1 MQTLKTSNAAD
12 LKSNLLPDYKKTAKL
27 LSIATGLIN
36 QA

>member
-1 MQTLKTSNAAD
+1 MQTLETSNAAG
-12 LKSNLLPDYKKTAKL
+12 LKSNLLPDYRKTSKL